1 VLPGLIN
8 NIEIAIFT
16 KEVAPG
22 QAIGIIMIS
31 NTISKADIYMFNTY
45 KRFPITLVKGDGCQV
60 WDDKGNEYIDF
71 VGGIAVCA
79 LGHSSPIVSKAIYE
93 QSKNLVHVSN
103 LFYTQPQAELAQIL
117 VENSF
122 ADRVFFCNS
131 GAEANEAAI
140 KLARRYSKEKFGPAK
155 YAIITMENSFHG
167 RTMATLSATG
177 QEKIR
182 IGFDPFLEDFR
193 YVPFNDLD
201 TLNAAIDSSV
211 CAVMLE
217 PIQGE
222 GGVVVPDSDYLKGVK
237 EICQKHEL
245 LLILDEVQ
253 AGMGR
258 TGRLFS
264 YEHFGIVPDIMTL
277 AKALG
282 NGLPIGAMLAAE
294 RLADAFGPGSHATTF
309 GGTPLI
315 TAGALAVVKSL
326 LNDGWIEN
334 AKTMGDYFKNQLT
347 YLQQQYNIIKDIKG
361 LGLILGVLL
370 DRDGADIVNACMEK
384 GFLINCVQGNILRF
398 VPPLII
404 TKNEID
410 LLINCL
416 DEIFKAIKI

>member
-1 VLPGLIN
+1 MFPGFIN

-16 KEVAPG
+16 KEVAPR
-22 QAIGIIMIS
+22 QAIDKIMID
-31 NTISKADIYMFNTY
+31 NTISKADTFMFNTY
-45 KRFPITLVKGDGCQV
+45 KRFPITLVKGDGCKV
-60 WDDKGNEYIDF
+60 WDENGNEYIDF

-79 LGHSSPIVSKAIYE
+79 LGHCSPIVSKAIYE
-93 QSKNLVHVSN
+93 QSKKLVHVSN
-103 LFYTQPQAELAQIL
+103 LFYTKPQAELAQVL
-117 VENSF
+117 VEKSF

-182 IGFDPFLEDFR
+182 KGFDPFLEDFR

-201 TLNAAIDSSV
+201 TLNAAIDSTV

-222 GGVVVPDSDYLKGVK
+222 GGVVVPNGDYLKGVR
-237 EICQKHEL
+237 EICQKHDL

-264 YEHFGIVPDIMTL
+264 YEHFGIMPDIMTL

-282 NGLPIGAMLAAE
+282 NGLPVGAMLATE
-294 RLADAFGPGSHATTF
+294 RLAGAFGPGSHATTF

-370 DRDGADIVNACMEK
+370 DRDGADIVNTCMQK

-398 VPPLII
+398 VPPLVI

-410 LLINCL
+410 LLITCL
-416 DEIFKAIKI
+416 DEIFGAIQT

>member
-1 VLPGLIN
+1 
-8 NIEIAIFT
+8 
-16 KEVAPG
+16 
-22 QAIGIIMIS
+22 MIS
-31 NTISKADIYMFNTY
+31 NTISKADTFMFNTY
-45 KRFPITLVKGDGCQV
+45 TRFPITLVKGDGCRV
-60 WDDKGNEYIDF
+60 WDEKGNEYIDF

-79 LGHSSPIVSKAIYE
+79 LGHSSPIVSKALYK
-93 QSKNLVHVSN
+93 QSTTLVHVSN
-103 LFYTQPQAELAQIL
+103 LFYTQPQTELAQIL

-140 KLARRYSKEKFGPAK
+140 KLARRYSKEKFGSER

-182 IGFDPFLEDFR
+182 IGFEPFLEDFR

-201 TLNAAIDSSV
+201 NLNAAIDRSV

-217 PIQGE
+217 PILGE
-222 GGVVVPDSDYLKGVK
+222 GGVVVPDGDYLKGVK
-237 EICQKHEL
+237 EICKKHGL

-258 TGRLFS
+258 TGSLFS
-264 YEHFGIVPDIMTL
+264 YQHFGITPDIMTL

-282 NGLPIGAMLAAE
+282 NGLPIGAMLATE
-294 RLADAFGPGSHATTF
+294 ELANAFGPGSHATTF

-315 TAGALAVVKSL
+315 AAGALAVVKSL

-334 AKTMGDYFKNQLT
+334 ARTMGDYFKNQLT
-347 YLQQQYNIIKDIKG
+347 YLQQKYSIIKDIKG

-370 DRDGADIVNACMEK
+370 DRDGADIVNACMKK
-384 GFLINCVQGNILRF
+384 GFLINCIQGKILRF

-410 LLINCL
+410 LLITCL
-416 DEIFKAIKI
+416 DDIFKAIKI

>member
-1 VLPGLIN
+1 MN
-8 NIEIAIFT
+8 RY
-16 KEVAPG
+16 
-22 QAIGIIMIS
+22 S
-31 NTISKADIYMFNTY
+31 NTISKADTFMFNTY
-45 KRFPITLVKGDGCQV
+45 KRSPITLVRGDGCLV
-60 WDDKGNEYIDF
+60 WDENGNEYIDF

-79 LGHSSPIVSKAIYE
+79 LGHSSPIVSKALYE
-93 QSKNLVHVSN
+93 QAIKLVHVSN
-103 LFYTQPQAELAQIL
+103 LFYTQPQTELAQIL

-193 YVPFNDLD
+193 YIPFNDLD
-201 TLNAAIDSSV
+201 TLNTAIDSSV

-237 EICQKHEL
+237 EICQKHDV

-282 NGLPIGAMLAAE
+282 NGLPVGAMLATE
-294 RLADAFGPGSHATTF
+294 KLADAFGPGSHATTF

-315 TAGALAVVKSL
+315 TAGALAVVKNL

-334 AKTMGDYFKNQLT
+334 AKTMGDYFKNQLAN
-347 YLQQQYNIIKDIKG
+347 LQKQYNIIKDIKG

-370 DRDGADIVNACMEK
+370 DRNGADIVNACMEK
-384 GFLINCVQGNILRF
+384 GVLINCVQGNILRF

-410 LLINCL
+410 RLITCL
-416 DEIFKAIKI
+416 DEIFKAIKK